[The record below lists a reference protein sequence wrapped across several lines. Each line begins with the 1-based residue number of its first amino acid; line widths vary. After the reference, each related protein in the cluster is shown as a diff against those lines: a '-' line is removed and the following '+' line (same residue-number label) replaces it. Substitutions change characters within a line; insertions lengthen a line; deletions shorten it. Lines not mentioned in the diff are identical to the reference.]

1 LIGINLGSGVCNKLS
16 ATKICSICDISN
28 KTRFVMWIAC
38 FLIWYNRYK
47 GIQKSKEILQ
57 RKTAIT

>member
-1 LIGINLGSGVCNKLS
+1 LILVLVFVTNYQLQKYAQFVTSV
-16 ATKICSICDISN
+16 TKRVLLCGLL
-28 KTRFVMWIAC
+28 V